1 MNGGIKCVI
10 SKHIKMDKKKLGF
23 GIIGTGAIASHHAAA
38 ISAYE
43 GSELVS
49 VCSSSK
55 SRAEQ
60 AEKKFGVP
68 ASYDLEQFLANEAI
82 DVVCVCTHSGA
93 HMEPGIAAAKA
104 GKHVLLEKPIEV
116 SLERADQLIQACEE
130 NGVKLGVIFQ
140 NRFKSGYLQAK
151 EAIQRGKLGKLLM
164 GTAAINWYRDPTYYN
179 TSAWKGTLQGDGGAA
194 LINQG
199 VHTIDLLLDVMGDVE
214 SVYGQVKTVVHDIE
228 GEDLGAAILNFKNGA
243 MGTITGG
250 TSLYPGYPER
260 LEIYGEKG
268 SIILEAGKI
277 KAWNIFGED
286 SPQDLSPDQ
295 GSGAADP
302 MAIDF
307 NLHLAQ
313 IKDMVEAIDDGKDPL
328 VTGEIG
334 KKSLEVILGIYESS
348 REKKT
353 VNF

>member
-1 MNGGIKCVI
+1 MNKEQ
-10 SKHIKMDKKKLGF
+10 LGF

-38 ISAYE
+38 IRAYE
-43 GSELVS
+43 GSELVA
-49 VCSSSK
+49 VCSSTE
-55 SRAEQ
+55 SRAQQ
-60 AEKKFGVP
+60 AQEKFGVQ
-68 ASYDLEQFLANEAI
+68 AYYDLEAFLSNPAI
-82 DVVCVCTHSGA
+82 DVVCICTHSGA

-116 SLERADQLIQACEE
+116 SLDRADQLVAACKE

-140 NRFKSGYLQAK
+140 NRFNPGYLQTK
-151 EAIQRGKLGKLLM
+151 EAVKQGKLGKLLM
-164 GTAAINWYRDPTYYN
+164 GTAAINWYRDPAYYN
-179 TSAWKGTLQGDGGAA
+179 TSNWKGTLQGDGGAA

-199 VHTIDLLLDVMGDVE
+199 IHTIDLLLDIMGDVE

-228 GEDLGAAILNFKNGA
+228 GEDLGAAMLNFKNGA

-268 SIILEAGKI
+268 SILLEGGKI
-277 KAWNIFGED
+277 KAWNIQGEGNAVD
-286 SPQDLSPDQ
+286 RQSSDP
-295 GSGAADP
+295 GSGASDP

-313 IKDMVEAIDDGKDPL
+313 IKDMTEAIKENRDPL
-328 VTGEIG
+328 VTGEAG
-334 KKSLEVILGIYESS
+334 KKSLELILGIYRSS
-348 REKKT
+348 KEGK
-353 VNF
+353 VLEL